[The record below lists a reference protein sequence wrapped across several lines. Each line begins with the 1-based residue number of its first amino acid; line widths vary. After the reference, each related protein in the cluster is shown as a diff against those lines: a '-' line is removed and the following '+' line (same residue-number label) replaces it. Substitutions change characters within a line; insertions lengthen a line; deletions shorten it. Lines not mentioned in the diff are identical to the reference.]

1 MNKDKSLKKLRM
13 QIEKVQDAKRFEHT
27 LGVCYTASCLAMV
40 FGGDVRSAQIAGL
53 LHDCAKCIPNEKKI
67 EMCKKYHLQIS
78 AAELANPGLLHAKL
92 GAYVAWKKFQIED
105 EEILRAIASHT
116 TGRPAMSLLD
126 KIIYIAD
133 FIEPGRTEAPNLPAV
148 RKLAFCDIDAC
159 LYRIL
164 EDSLSYLE
172 NKGVTVDPMTEK
184 TFLYYRDLNK
194 GESSDDS
201 PERMEN

>member
-1 MNKDKSLKKLRM
+1 MTETLMKMRKKLKGDLDKERY
-13 QIEKVQDAKRFEHT
+13 EHT
-27 LGVCYTASCLAMV
+27 IGVMHTAGCLAMRY
-40 FGGDVRSAQIAGL
+40 GCDLDQALTAGL

-78 AAELANPGLLHAKL
+78 ASELANPGLLHAKL

>member
-1 MNKDKSLKKLRM
+1 MTETLMKMRKKLKGDLDKERY
-13 QIEKVQDAKRFEHT
+13 EHT
-27 LGVCYTASCLAMV
+27 IGVMHTAGCLAMRY
-40 FGGDVRSAQIAGL
+40 GWDLDQALTAGL

>member
-1 MNKDKSLKKLRM
+1 
-13 QIEKVQDAKRFEHT
+13 
-27 LGVCYTASCLAMV
+27 
-40 FGGDVRSAQIAGL
+40 
-53 LHDCAKCIPNEKKI
+53 
-67 EMCKKYHLQIS
+67 
-78 AAELANPGLLHAKL
+78 
-92 GAYVAWKKFQIED
+92 
-105 EEILRAIASHT
+105 
-116 TGRPAMSLLD
+116 MSLLD

>member
-1 MNKDKSLKKLRM
+1 MTETLMKMRKKLKGDLDKERY
-13 QIEKVQDAKRFEHT
+13 EHT
-27 LGVCYTASCLAMV
+27 IGVMHTAGCLAMRYV
-40 FGGDVRSAQIAGL
+40 CDLDQALTAGL

>member
-1 MNKDKSLKKLRM
+1 MTETLMKMRKKLKGDLDKERY
-13 QIEKVQDAKRFEHT
+13 EHT
-27 LGVCYTASCLAMV
+27 IGVMHTAGCLARRY
-40 FGGDVRSAQIAGL
+40 GCDLDQALTAGL
-53 LHDCAKCIPNEKKI
+53 LHDCAKCIPNEKQI